1 MDRIERFDGELGAFI
16 EVLKERSEREAGESD
31 AETESGRSRGPLHG
45 MPIGV
50 KELFDVEG
58 ADNSY
63 GSESRKG
70 MIAESDALVVQ
81 RLRAA
86 GAVIAGTTR
95 SHEFGWG
102 ITTQHAT
109 RGSTRNP
116 WNLERVPG
124 GSSGGSAAAV
134 AAGIVDLAVGS
145 DTGGSIRLP
154 AAFCGIMGL
163 KTTFGR
169 VPRTGVMALAPSFD
183 GVGFLARSAPV
194 LAAALSAT
202 AGSDE
207 SDPSTIGAMAFEADP
222 LEIAQVRRVR
232 FAVPDGFA
240 PALIDPDR
248 EAALETISAGLRALG
263 ARRVEADVPPA
274 EKLFELFT
282 PIQLAEAFDVH
293 SRVLGT
299 FPSRADEY
307 GADVRE
313 RLVRAGGVSIGEY
326 LAAKEAAGLATA
338 SLHRALESAEVLVS
352 IVGGSGPSDVRTPD
366 EVEVGG
372 RLIPLREAAMPST
385 VPQNLAGLP
394 SVTVP
399 VGVDAKGMPI
409 GIQLTG
415 ARWTEHMLLTV
426 AWALERSG
434 AVTPAVAPAYRG
446 A

>member
-1 MDRIERFDGELGAFI
+1 
-16 EVLKERSEREAGESD
+16 
-31 AETESGRSRGPLHG
+31 
-45 MPIGV
+45 
-50 KELFDVEG
+50 
-58 ADNSY
+58 
-63 GSESRKG
+63 
-70 MIAESDALVVQ
+70 
-81 RLRAA
+81 
-86 GAVIAGTTR
+86 
-95 SHEFGWG
+95 
-102 ITTQHAT
+102 
-109 RGSTRNP
+109 
-116 WNLERVPG
+116 
-124 GSSGGSAAAV
+124 
-134 AAGIVDLAVGS
+134 
-145 DTGGSIRLP
+145 
-154 AAFCGIMGL
+154 
-163 KTTFGR
+163 
-169 VPRTGVMALAPSFD
+169 
-183 GVGFLARSAPV
+183 
-194 LAAALSAT
+194 
-202 AGSDE
+202 
-207 SDPSTIGAMAFEADP
+207 
-222 LEIAQVRRVR
+222 
-232 FAVPDGFA
+232 
-240 PALIDPDR
+240 
-248 EAALETISAGLRALG
+248 
-263 ARRVEADVPPA
+263 
-274 EKLFELFT
+274 LFELFT

-313 RLVRAGGVSIGEY
+313 RLVRAGSVSIGEY

-338 SLHRALESAEVLVS
+338 ALHRALESAEVLVS

-372 RLIPLREAAMPST
+372 RIIPLREAAMPST